1 MATAWFRFHGELHA
15 FLPRAHRGESFSHAC
30 ARAATLK
37 NAVEA
42 LGVPHTEAAR
52 LLVNGM
58 PATLD
63 RIVREG
69 DEVEVFPW
77 SETGAAQPDIE
88 RRFVADAHMGGL
100 ARFLRMLGFD
110 TIHENALPDAE
121 IRRLAWEE
129 RRIVLTRDRELLKCR
144 EIHFGCYV
152 HERKPE
158 AQLREVAARFD
169 LAASARPFTLCL
181 RCNLP
186 LEPAGDAQVRAYAL
200 PAVVE
205 RYRVFLRC
213 SGCAR
218 VFWEGT
224 HFARMRAVLLDKVG
238 LPAASQQ
245 KQI

>member
-15 FLPRAHRGESFSHAC
+15 FLPRARRGESFPHAC

-52 LLVNGM
+52 LLVNGL

-77 SETGAAQPDIE
+77 SEKDVAQPDIE
-88 RRFVADAHMGGL
+88 RRFVADAHLGGL

-158 AQLREVAARFD
+158 AQLREMAARYG
-169 LAASARPFTLCL
+169 LAAHAHPFTLCL
-181 RCNLP
+181 ACNVE
-186 LEPAGDAQVRAYAL
+186 LEPASEAQVRAYAPPEVL
-200 PAVVE
+200 E
-205 RYRVFLRC
+205 HYRVFHRC
-213 SGCAR
+213 AGCER
-218 VFWEGT
+218 IYWEGS
-224 HFARMRAVLLDKVG
+224 HFARMRAVLLDKFGV
-238 LPAASQQ
+238 PAAPQQ

>member
-15 FLPRAHRGESFSHAC
+15 FLPRARRGESFSHAC

-52 LLVNGM
+52 LLVNGL

-69 DEVEVFPW
+69 DEVEVYPW
-77 SETGAAQPDIE
+77 ERQPVLAPP
-88 RRFVADAHMGGL
+88 RFIADAHLGGL
-100 ARFLRMLGFD
+100 GRFLRMLGFD

-169 LAASARPFTLCL
+169 LVVYALPFTLCL
-181 RCNLP
+181 CCNLP
-186 LEPAGDAQVRAYAL
+186 LQPASEREARAYAPEAKL
-200 PAVVE
+200 E
-205 RYRVFLRC
+205 NYRVFRSC
-213 SGCAR
+213 AGCGR
-218 VFWEGT
+218 IYWEGT
-224 HFARMRAVLLDKVG
+224 HFARMRAALGRMLES
-238 LPAASQQ
+238 ASPPLNP
-245 KQI
+245 